1 MNILI
6 TGGLGY
12 VGGRIASYLKEKKT
26 DSNILGPVFFAMNGP
41 IKPLNL
47 T

>member
-12 VGGRIASYLKEKKT
+12 VGGRIASYLKEKVS
-26 DSNILGPVFFAMNGP
+26 DSSMDAI
-41 IKPLNL
+41 
-47 T
+47 